1 MNFEALIS
9 LLVQSN
15 WAFLVGW
22 ILLLAAAFAASSS
35 EKPVSATLKES
46 TRPEAAAHAL
56 VCTRRW

>member
-9 LLVQSN
+9 LLIQSN

-22 ILLLAAAFAASSS
+22 ILLLGAAFAASSS

-46 TRPEAAAHAL
+46 TRP
-56 VCTRRW
+56 RQQPMR